1 MATTMSLALLNALG
15 PTGCPPDLDAS
26 LEAEVGE
33 GFGEPGFLLQLFDGG
48 PAMKLVG
55 GCWLP

>member
-15 PTGCPPDLDAS
+15 PQGCPPDLDVS

-33 GFGEPGFLLQLFDGG
+33 GFGVPTPTVLYDGG

-55 GCWLP
+55 